1 MKIQEQKW
9 HDFTRL
15 LITEYNPIEILGSVQ
30 VELYNEPQD
39 DYGTTAYIY
48 ALWVDDHNRRM
59 GIAKRLMDAVE
70 SEIKKRGHKIVALQW
85 KLQDTPREI
94 FAWYERRGYDEKE
107 FDGHATWALMVKE
120 LN

>member
-48 ALWVDDHNRRM
+48 GLWVDSRRH
-59 GIAKRLMDAVE
+59 GYATALMDKAE
-70 SEIKKRGHKIVALQW
+70 DEARKRGHKIVALQW
-85 KLQDTPREI
+85 KLEDTPREI
-94 FAWYERRGYDEKE
+94 FSWYVRRGYKEKS
-107 FDGHATWALMVKE
+107 FDGRATWALMIKE

>member
-15 LITEYNPIEILGSVQ
+15 LIAVYNPIEIVGSVQ
-30 VELYNEPQD
+30 VELYSETQD
-39 DYGTTAYIY
+39 EYGTTAYIY
-48 ALWVDDHNRRM
+48 GLWVDEHSRKK
-59 GIAKRLMDAVE
+59 GIATTLMDAAE
-70 SEIKKRGHKIVALQW
+70 SKIKKRGHKKATLQW

-94 FAWYERRGYDEKE
+94 FAWYERRGYDEKS
-107 FDGHATWALMVKE
+107 FDGRATWALMIKD